1 MPRIKRLPPPVPF
14 TVDVVMRHLY
24 MAFSNK
30 GKVQLRHIDLVNPRM
45 VDALY
50 SLLQVEHTRED
61 GLTEHEQITGI
72 LVDIG
77 RWTLVRSSDERGYI
91 EIDTRAGGEAPYV
104 SS

>member
-1 MPRIKRLPPPVPF
+1 
-14 TVDVVMRHLY
+14 

-30 GKVQLRHIDLVNPRM
+30 EKVQLRRIDLVNPRM

-50 SLLQVEHTRED
+50 SLWQVEHTRED

-72 LVDIG
+72 LADIG

-91 EIDTRAGGEAPYV
+91 EIETRANDEEPRV